1 MEVVGQGRTADIYA
15 IDSSTILKLL
25 REGFPEEDARVE
37 YEISK
42 YVYELG
48 VSTPR
53 PYGLEQHD
61 GRLGIRY
68 RYLAGHT
75 MLRQMLLYPGQ
86 VQEYSCQMAVIH
98 AGLHNHD
105 GTGTKRSQKKL
116 LSWQIHNSVYL
127 TADEKRIIQ
136 EYLESLPTGTRL
148 CHGDFHPDNI
158 ILPDAEVPGEEYW
171 IIDWMTGMEGNPAGD
186 VARTLLLFMY
196 GTMPDETPA
205 ERVKQFNEVRK
216 QLLEIYQ
223 QHYILQSGLDA
234 ASIDAWLLPIA
245 AARLCEWIPEEEKA
259 SLLGMIRERIS
270 EL

>member
-1 MEVVGQGRTADIYA
+1 MKIVGQGRTADIYTL
-15 IDSSTILKLL
+15 DSRTILKLL
-25 REGFPEEDARVE
+25 REGFPEGDARVE

-53 PYGLEQHD
+53 PYDLEEYD

-68 RYLAGHT
+68 QYLAGHT
-75 MLRQMLLYPGQ
+75 MLGRMLIYPGQ
-86 VQEYSCQMAVIH
+86 VQEYSRQMAVIH
-98 AGLHNHD
+98 AELHTYD
-105 GTGTKRSQKKL
+105 GTGVKRSQKKL
-116 LSWQIHNSVYL
+116 LSRQVHDSVYL
-127 TADEKRIIQ
+127 MADEKRIIQ

-158 ILPDAEVPGEEYW
+158 ILSESEAPDEKYW

-186 VARTLLLFMY
+186 AARTLLLFMY

-205 ERVKQFNEVRK
+205 ERVKQFNEVRE

-223 QHYILQSGLDA
+223 QHYLLQSGLDA
-234 ASIDAWLLPIA
+234 ASIDAWLLPVA
-245 AARLCEWIPEEEKA
+245 AARLCEWIPEEERA
-259 SLLGMIRERIS
+259 ALLGMIRERIS
-270 EL
+270 KL

>member
-1 MEVVGQGRTADIYA
+1 MKVVGQGRTADIYA
-15 IDSSTILKLL
+15 DDSRTILKLL
-25 REGFPEEDARVE
+25 REGFPEGDARVE

-42 YVYELG
+42 YAYGLG

-53 PYGLEQHD
+53 PYDLEQHD
-61 GRLGIRY
+61 GRSGIRY
-68 RYLAGHT
+68 QYLAGST

-86 VQEYSCQMAVIH
+86 VQEYSRQMAVIH
-98 AGLHNHD
+98 AGLHTHD

-116 LSWQIHNSVYL
+116 LSRQIHDSVYL
-127 TADEKRIIQ
+127 IADEKRVID

-158 ILPDAEVPGEEYW
+158 IVPDAVVPGEEYW
-171 IIDWMTGMEGNPAGD
+171 IIDWMTGMSGNPAGD

-205 ERVKQFNEVRK
+205 ERVMQFNEARK
-216 QLLEIYQ
+216 QLLEEYLH
-223 QHYILQSGLDA
+223 HYILQSGLEA
-234 ASIDAWLLPIA
+234 AAIDAWLLPVA

-259 SLLGMIRERIS
+259 ALLGMIRERIS